1 MTKEFTVSSLTEP
14 LSVGTLLSSVLEV
27 FSIGPFI
34 LSGPYALLA
43 MAIIAAAITVAYA
56 VYGDEISDEVRE
68 KLDSAYQYFYNYIE
82 ERKKDE
88 KTIHI
93 YEREFQG
100 GLPKRIYVKE
110 FVHKKDFKV
119 TVGELVDVIT
129 KVPSGR
135 LALNA
140 TVKNLKEGNWELAA
154 LKGIRFIIGAT
165 GEAVAYLAII
175 KPEAYGPSILNITP
189 RSNAKGPDF
198 IYVKSTEIPPKIPS
212 DLTKWEAK
220 GTTVFRVTTLIR
232 DGYNRNLE
240 GQPGIVSVYRMKGSN
255 LYVAF
260 IHGQVVKMHM
270 QTIQMQAILSNYA
283 STKLKIDEI
292 LSGKANYPLYG
303 IIEDIFQAIIGFFGA
318 EEWELCSEAC
328 SYLQRLEEYLKSN
341 GKNVKDYVNQ
351 SHASYYELVRLLCRM
366 LPVIRGENEIS
377 NEDLEKLKELSKA
390 PYPVFPNDVFVV
402 LRKHLK
408 GKVSDDILKEIE
420 VPKTPQSQEVQK

>member
-1 MTKEFTVSSLTEP
+1 MKRIIGLLISVLIFGLIVNPALALGEATQGTNAGVKTYEIEIYGVPTRVTIAENSLLKTPEEVKAFIESHVSREDFLNGVVVNVSEVSSGNSPQSEMTKEFTVSSLKEP

-260 IHGQVVKMHM
+260 I
-270 QTIQMQAILSNYA
+270 
-283 STKLKIDEI
+283 
-292 LSGKANYPLYG
+292 YG
-303 IIEDIFQAIIGFFGA
+303 
-318 EEWELCSEAC
+318 
-328 SYLQRLEEYLKSN
+328 
-341 GKNVKDYVNQ
+341 
-351 SHASYYELVRLLCRM
+351 
-366 LPVIRGENEIS
+366 
-377 NEDLEKLKELSKA
+377 
-390 PYPVFPNDVFVV
+390 
-402 LRKHLK
+402 
-408 GKVSDDILKEIE
+408 
-420 VPKTPQSQEVQK
+420 